1 MVHIKESNSIKN
13 KLGLSLLKKTRISKT
28 KKIRCKNHHQ
38 NLWYQKLLLLL
49 IRLKCGKYWQW
60 NCRFCSDGF
69 KQVGIFFLVL
79 LILIC

>member
-49 IRLKCGKYWQW
+49 IRLKCGKY
-60 NCRFCSDGF
+60 
-69 KQVGIFFLVL
+69 
-79 LILIC
+79 